1 MLLPLRQYT
10 HGNARRWA
18 IATALAAA
26 ALGAGCARHV
36 YRAAGLPRE
45 LLAPAVVNMEAID
58 LAGLSNPS
66 DNPQRVQC
74 GDVLDVTMVT
84 DFTKLTTNTTPIRV
98 ADDGTATVPLIG
110 KVAVAGMTMEEAER
124 AIALEGVARGV
135 FRTPCVTVTMKAQRT
150 SRITVVGAVK
160 KPGVHELPRGSSSL
174 LAALVAADGLSKEA
188 GPDVEIR
195 RAGASAEAIRVNL
208 APATEAAPGNC
219 LLEDGDVVHVAK
231 RAQKPFYVLGLV
243 RKPGEFEF
251 PGNQELRVLDALALA
266 GGCSNQAADK
276 VLVIRQLPGQ
286 GEPARIALSIQ
297 DAKSGQDNL
306 QVAPG
311 DTVIVE
317 QTASTVVIDV
327 LQNFFRFGFTSAVPM
342 L

>member
-1 MLLPLRQYT
+1 M
-10 HGNARRWA
+10 AV
-18 IATALAAA
+18 AAA
-26 ALGAGCARHV
+26 ALGAGCGRHI
-36 YRAAGLPRE
+36 YRAASVPRE
-45 LLAPAVVNMEAID
+45 LLAPSAVNMEAID
-58 LAGLSNPS
+58 LAGLSSPS
-66 DNPQRVQC
+66 DDPQRVQC

-98 ADDGTATVPLIG
+98 GDDGTAGVPLIG

-124 AIALEGVARGV
+124 AIALEGVARGL
-135 FRTPCVTVTMKAQRT
+135 FRTPCVTVTMKQQRT

-160 KPGVHELPRGSSSL
+160 KPGVHELPRGSSSV
-174 LAALVAADGLSKEA
+174 LAALVAAEGLSKEA

-195 RAGASAEAIRVNL
+195 PAGAGADPIRLNL
-208 APATEAAPGNC
+208 APGSDNGQDSH
-219 LLEDGDVVHVAK
+219 LLEDGDVVYVAK

-266 GGCSNQAADK
+266 GGCSNLAADK
-276 VLVIRQLPGQ
+276 VLVIRRLPGQ
-286 GEPARIALSIQ
+286 DEPARIALSLQ
-297 DAKSGQDNL
+297 GAKSGQDNL

-317 QTASTVVIDV
+317 QTASTVVLDLV
-327 LQNFFRFGFTSAVPM
+327 QNFFRFGFSSAVPM
-342 L
+342 F